1 MLFFKRYSPRL
12 SILLRPV
19 LATVMAATAFTAAS
33 SQTLPPVQTP
43 SNGPQNLA
51 PMPFPNNNALG
62 INAGSVAFI
71 DLPESSAQ
79 SIILD
84 INQARFAQQS
94 VGRLTLNAT
103 GIDFKQGNLQKLKAS
118 LQDGNFNNMLV
129 NELVLDSAP
138 FHFDTFELLNH
149 RRFILDKPVYA
160 GVSLKIS
167 EANLNSFIRSPKT
180 IGKLEAAVAK
190 KTGGI
195 KLIQFSNPTVD
206 IPNGKSRV
214 KLTMQV
220 SLANALATPIEMSG
234 ILTVF
239 EGKLLFQQ
247 LKVVSNQVQLP
258 VDIAT
263 VFEKKLNELID
274 VERIGRSNF
283 TIYAQ
288 SLSIHQKTIQ
298 ILGNAK
304 LSRLEFGK

>member
-1 MLFFKRYSPRL
+1 MHFLKHNSARHSV
-12 SILLRPV
+12 LLKSV
-19 LATVMAATAFTAAS
+19 VATVLVVTAFTAAS
-33 SQTLPPVQTP
+33 SQTLPPIQTP
-43 SNGPQNLA
+43 STGSQNLS
-51 PMPFPNNNALG
+51 PMPFTNNNTLG
-62 INAGSVAFI
+62 LNAGSVAFI
-71 DLPESSAQ
+71 DLPESTAQ

-118 LQDGNFNNMLV
+118 MQDGNFNNMLV

-149 RRFILDKPVYA
+149 RRFILDKPVSA

-195 KLIQFSNPTVD
+195 KLIQFSNPTVE
-206 IPNGKSRV
+206 IPNGRSRV

-220 SLANALATPIEMSG
+220 SLASALATPVEMSG
-234 ILTVF
+234 ILTVSG
-239 EGKLLFQQ
+239 GKLVFQQ

-258 VDIAT
+258 VDIAA

-283 TIYAQ
+283 SIYAQ

-298 ILGNAK
+298 ILGNAT